1 MKKTLFTIL
10 LTLST
15 VEAANTEYRGFV
27 YAKSNSFNSVHKSAL
42 KGQIEAQYQLA
53 LMFHY
58 GKGVRQSAELA
69 RLWFTRAAKKGHHNA
84 QSVLYR
90 FYAAK
95 KPYFLRKNSL
105 RYSMNF
111 RTYR

>member
-15 VEAANTEYRGFV
+15 LEATNTEYRGFI
-27 YAKSNSFNSVHKSAL
+27 YAKQSSFNSVHKSAL
-42 KGQIEAQYQLA
+42 KGQVEAQYQLA

-69 RLWFTRAAKKGHHNA
+69 RLWFTRAAKRGHHKA

-90 FYAAK
+90 FYAAP

>member
-1 MKKTLFTIL
+1 MKKILFIIL

-15 VEAANTEYRGFV
+15 VEATNIEYKGFV
-27 YAKSNSFNSVHKSAL
+27 YSQENTFNSVHKSAL
-42 KGQIEAQYQLA
+42 KGQVEAQYQLA

-69 RLWFTRAAKKGHHNA
+69 RLWFTRAARKGHHNA
-84 QSVLYR
+84 QSILYR

>member
-1 MKKTLFTIL
+1 MKKILFTIL
-10 LTLST
+10 LTISA
-15 VEAANTEYRGFV
+15 VEATNVEYSTTS
-27 YAKSNSFNSVHKSAL
+27 YPKQNSFNTVHKSAL
-42 KGQIEAQYQLA
+42 KGHVEAQYKLA

-58 GKGVRQSAELA
+58 GHGVRQSAELA
-69 RLWFTRAAKKGHHNA
+69 RLWFTRASKKGHHKA

-90 FYAAK
+90 FYSAK